1 MHFSL
6 NDDQAALRDGIR
18 RYLDE
23 NHDFEARQRAL
34 AASEGLNRAAWDGLV
49 ALGLLAID
57 VHEENGGLGLSAIE
71 AMLAQEELGR
81 ALAVEPIG
89 LSALAATIIDRHGS
103 DAHRAA
109 WLPAIMA
116 GETLAVIAH
125 GEPATSGHPAR
136 LETKATPRKGGFTL
150 SGAKSVVIGGD
161 AANLLLVS
169 AATADGS
176 SLFLVPADAQGVTIK
191 PLYLTDDR
199 RAADIILN
207 DVAVDA
213 EAWLGPDAVTDAY
226 DRMRIALCADMLG
239 AMSKAI
245 DLTVE
250 YMGIRRQFGQAL
262 SEFQALQH
270 RVADIYVEIE
280 QARSALFAGMAA
292 LLYGDP
298 AERPAAI
305 AAAKAQVGFAARF
318 VGGHAIQLHG
328 GIGMTEEYAVGHV
341 FRRLTV
347 SDASLGNADT
357 QLAMLAETILE
368 EPETDQS
375 VESSQSRKPEMCG
388 ASA

>member
-1 MHFSL
+1 
-6 NDDQAALRDGIR
+6 
-18 RYLDE
+18 
-23 NHDFEARQRAL
+23 
-34 AASEGLNRAAWDGLV
+34 
-49 ALGLLAID
+49 
-57 VHEENGGLGLSAIE
+57 
-71 AMLAQEELGR
+71 
-81 ALAVEPIG
+81 
-89 LSALAATIIDRHGS
+89 
-103 DAHRAA
+103 
-109 WLPAIMA
+109 
-116 GETLAVIAH
+116 
-125 GEPATSGHPAR
+125 
-136 LETKATPRKGGFTL
+136 
-150 SGAKSVVIGGD
+150 
-161 AANLLLVS
+161 
-169 AATADGS
+169 
-176 SLFLVPADAQGVTIK
+176 
-191 PLYLTDDR
+191 
-199 RAADIILN
+199 
-207 DVAVDA
+207 
-213 EAWLGPDAVTDAY
+213 
-226 DRMRIALCADMLG
+226 MRIALCADMLG

-318 VGGHAIQLHG
+318 VGGQAIQLHG